1 MDEKALEEAITLEFM
16 NDCVLDHKW
25 KWIPG
30 MKAVG
35 RKGVP
40 LAWFRLQEE
49 TRRLH
54 GDWTVA
60 RPDWSD
66 PATIGGLLFHVRR
79 TWASPDRLWNGHV
92 EVHRD
97 HRNLYFVVQPY
108 HDEEGGLAYHT
119 LATGKTEAEALLR
132 ALVREGD

>member
-1 MDEKALEEAITLEFM
+1 MDENLDEAKTLEFM
-16 NDCVLDHKW
+16 DKCILDPKW
-25 KWIPG
+25 VWLPG

-35 RKGVP
+35 RKGLP
-40 LAWFRLQEE
+40 KAWFRLEEE
-49 TRRLH
+49 TRRLY
-54 GDWTVA
+54 GDLAVA

-66 PATIGGLLFHVRR
+66 PATLGALLHHVRR